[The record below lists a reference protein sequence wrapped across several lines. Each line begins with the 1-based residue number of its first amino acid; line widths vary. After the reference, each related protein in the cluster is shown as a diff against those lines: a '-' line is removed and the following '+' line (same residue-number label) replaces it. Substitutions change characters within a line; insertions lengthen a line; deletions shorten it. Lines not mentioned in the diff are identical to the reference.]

1 MPGAS
6 LCISLLPAGAYPILR
21 EDGEKFPCFTL
32 HVAPSAAQVIQ
43 RLTGAAGLG
52 TLHTALADHLAQ
64 ASEEAQT
71 VPGSAIEWEC
81 SQEEAPPAGDAK
93 DALGGI
99 MEAAL

>member
-21 EDGEKFPCFTL
+21 EEGEKFPCFTL
-32 HVAPSAAQVIQ
+32 HVAPSAAQVVQ

-52 TLHTALADHLAQ
+52 KLHIALGHHLAQ

-71 VPGSAIEWEC
+71 VPSSVCRWTC
-81 SQEEAPPAGDAK
+81 SQEEAPPAGNAQDELEGTIK
-93 DALGGI
+93 
-99 MEAAL
+99 AAL